1 MIENVVCFLSPP
13 LAGVVAKNEFGLRF
27 ASKKT
32 VGLRFWDLIT
42 WPSKKFF
49 ISNQDNFIFLVKF

>member
-27 ASKKT
+27 AS
-32 VGLRFWDLIT
+32 
-42 WPSKKFF
+42 
-49 ISNQDNFIFLVKF
+49 Q